1 MAVTAYPWLF
11 AGSRVLLRLLMP
23 RHPPLALSNFS
34 FNIFHLYSYPSVN
47 IFSRI
52 FLREV
57 LLHSFCPTYSN
68 K

>member
-34 FNIFHLYSYPSVN
+34 FNNLSPLQLSFGEHLFSHISPRSVT
-47 IFSRI
+47 S
-52 FLREV
+52 
-57 LLHSFCPTYSN
+57 
-68 K
+68 